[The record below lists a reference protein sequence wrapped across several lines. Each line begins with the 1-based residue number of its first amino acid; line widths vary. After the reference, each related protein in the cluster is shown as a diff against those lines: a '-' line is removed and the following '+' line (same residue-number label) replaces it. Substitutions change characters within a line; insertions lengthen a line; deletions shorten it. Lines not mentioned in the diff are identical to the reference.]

1 MIGRVFWEFLLF
13 LLPFAL
19 YFLYTRVARRDEDG
33 KLGHAHP
40 WAWLFI
46 VGLLL
51 AIAGL
56 IWVGLT
62 DKENEGV
69 YVPARTENGRV
80 VPGHYEDTA
89 PAPDAPPYP

>member
-1 MIGRVFWEFLLF
+1 MITRAFWEFLLF

-19 YFLYTRVARRDEDG
+19 YFLYTRVARRDDDG

-46 VGLLL
+46 AGLVL

-56 IWVGLT
+56 VWVGLT
-62 DKENEGV
+62 DSKNEGV
-69 YVPARTENGRV
+69 YVPAHTENGKV
-80 VPGHYEDTA
+80 VPGHYEPA
-89 PAPDAPPYP
+89 PAP